1 MTEGKIVG
9 VGITDFGR
17 FPELTEEAMAR
28 FAIEQ
33 ALDDAGVAIED
44 VQAFYCGNGLG
55 AYLPGQ
61 RTLRGL
67 STQGEAVYN
76 VENACSSGATALH
89 LAIQALKAEQYHTV
103 VVFGMDQLSSLGGGP
118 LALNNA
124 DWNIKRGMVMPAL
137 YAMRAARYMHDFDV
151 PLSALADVSVKN
163 REHGLLNPIAK
174 FCKPATREEV
184 LASRP
189 VAEPLTLLQCCPAVV
204 DGAAALVLSSRPCP
218 DAAGRPVR
226 IAASQVQSGKLE
238 MGHVD
243 MTEAEITQRTA
254 YKAYA
259 QAGIEPK
266 DLDVIELHD
275 AFTISELLYYEAL
288 GLCGRGEAAS
298 LLASGATRLGGRI
311 PVNPSGGLL
320 AKGHPP
326 GATGVAQ
333 VVELCEQL
341 QGRAGKRQVDTP
353 RFGLSQV
360 TGGGIWGVDH
370 AACSIHI
377 LQV

>member
-1 MTEGKIVG
+1 MSEGKIVG

-28 FAIEQ
+28 V
-33 ALDDAGVAIED
+33 ALVAAVEDAGLQID
-44 VQAFYCGNGLG
+44 DIQAFYCGNGLG

-67 STQGEAVYN
+67 AHGGEAVYN

-89 LAIQALKAEQYHTV
+89 LAVQALKAGQYHTV
-103 VVFGMDQLSSLGGGP
+103 AVFGMDQLSGMSGP

-124 DWNIKRGMVMPAL
+124 DWNVRRGMIMPAL
-137 YAMRAARYMHDFDV
+137 YAMRAARYVHDYDV

-163 REHGLLNPIAK
+163 RMHGSLNPIAK
-174 FCKPATREEV
+174 FCKTATREEV

-204 DGAAALVLSSRPCP
+204 DGAAALVLSTRACES
-218 DAAGRPVR
+218 AHGRPVR

-243 MTEAEITQRTA
+243 MTEAEITSRTA
-254 YKAYA
+254 QKAYA
-259 QAGIEPK
+259 EAGIGPE
-266 DLDVIELHD
+266 DLSVIELHD

-288 GLCGRGEAAS
+288 GLCGRGEAPA
-298 LLASGATRLGGRI
+298 LLDSGATRLGGRV

-333 VVELCEQL
+333 IVELCEQL
-341 QGRAGKRQVDTP
+341 QGRAGKRQVANA
-353 RFGLSQV
+353 RIGLSQV

-377 LQV
+377 LQA